1 MGLDAGNQ
9 RYLEKGQGGAVRK
22 YLDRALF
29 WYGKLCRKCEPPIP
43 PCAGAGRLALYLLA
57 ARAGAPAGSV
67 PWEPDTAGSGGDPDS
82 PAEEDRRNLR
92 EPSSQ
97 FIERCTNYSTGT
109 HQCPRPFPGRRA
121 QREWIRSASCRP
133 GGLPPNHMI
142 AGTHGVLSFGRRVR
156 SWLRMNAG
164 GAPNTCKSSGT
175 LLRQEASGE
184 RLSNT

>member
-9 RYLEKGQGGAVRK
+9 HYLEKRQGGAVRK
-22 YLDRALF
+22 YLERAVF
-29 WYGKLCRKCEPPIP
+29 WCGKLCRKCEPPIP

-97 FIERCTNYSTGT
+97 FIERCTNHSTGT

-175 LLRQEASGE
+175 PPRREASGE